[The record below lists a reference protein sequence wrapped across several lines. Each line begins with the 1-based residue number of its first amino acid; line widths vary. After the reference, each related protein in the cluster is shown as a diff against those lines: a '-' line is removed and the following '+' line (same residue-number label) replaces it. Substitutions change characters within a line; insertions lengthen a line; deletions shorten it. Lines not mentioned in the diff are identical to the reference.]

1 MKSVT
6 YTFTTWDDSQRAAG
20 FDGELDSGRQAVM
33 VRKSGVRPCRMPGG
47 DNVIDLAAWRAANQ
61 ELWEE
66 QSELEPEYAV
76 EEAEPEAPARRVRSR
91 RRRVYIDPELAFIVG
106 VVGVLAALL
115 IRVLAF

>member
-6 YTFTTWDDSQRAAG
+6 YTFITWDGGRRAAG
-20 FDGELDSGRQAVM
+20 FDGELGSGRQAVM
-33 VRKSGVRPCRMPGG
+33 VRQSGRQGRTPGG

-66 QSELEPEYAV
+66 QAELEPEYAA
-76 EEAEPEAPARRVRSR
+76 EEAEGPAPACRVRNR
-91 RRRVYIDPELAFIVG
+91 RRRAHVDPELLAILS
-106 VVGVLAALL
+106 VVGVLAALV